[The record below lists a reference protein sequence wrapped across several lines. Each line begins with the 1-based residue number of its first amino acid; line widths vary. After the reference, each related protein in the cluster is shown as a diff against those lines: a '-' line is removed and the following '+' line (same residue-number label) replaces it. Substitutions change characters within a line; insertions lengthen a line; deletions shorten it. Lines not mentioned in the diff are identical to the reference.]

1 MNIVIIDY
9 GSGNISSIINSFK
22 AVSIN
27 QNIKINID
35 ITCDLKKI
43 INSDKVILPGQGS
56 FKNCMESLLN
66 IKGLKNTLTEFSITK
81 SKPLLGI
88 CVGMQM
94 FANIGFEEDETTGLG
109 WIPGNVVKI
118 DNEKNKFK
126 LPHIGW
132 NEILI
137 NKDSRLFKGVE
148 NKSHVYFVHS
158 YKFVPED
165 KKYISSSTKYA
176 EEIVASVEKGN
187 LFGTQFHPEKSYT
200 TGLKL
205 IENFIKL

>member
-94 FANIGFEEDETTGLG
+94 FANIGFEEDETIGLG
-109 WIPGNVVKI
+109 WIPGNVIKI

-137 NKDSRLFKGVE
+137 NKDSRLFKGIE
-148 NKSHVYFVHS
+148 DKSHVYFVHS

-165 KKYISSSTKYA
+165 KKYTI
-176 EEIVASVEKGN
+176 
-187 LFGTQFHPEKSYT
+187 PKS
-200 TGLKL
+200 GLNFLNNETMKNNKFLL
-205 IENFIKL
+205 ICGFENFNKFYISMHL